1 MNHVGAPTPNF
12 LSMNGQQSI
21 PEAAYHDKAKGR
33 YQTEDQM
40 CDHGTT
46 MHTNAD
52 VTSIIG
58 ADEML
63 GKNGS
68 AAAGV
73 DETTIVQDH
82 DLQKLIG

>member
-1 MNHVGAPTPNF
+1 
-12 LSMNGQQSI
+12 
-21 PEAAYHDKAKGR
+21 
-33 YQTEDQM
+33 
-40 CDHGTT
+40 

-58 ADEML
+58 ADEMM

-68 AAAGV
+68 AAVGV

>member
-1 MNHVGAPTPNF
+1 
-12 LSMNGQQSI
+12 
-21 PEAAYHDKAKGR
+21 
-33 YQTEDQM
+33 M

-58 ADEML
+58 ADEMM

-68 AAAGV
+68 AAVGV